1 MIHSVIAVT
10 RVAFDTTMSP
20 DQSTVLVVDD
30 EQDVADL
37 YAMWL
42 ENRYRVRSA
51 YEGEAALDVLDPAVD
66 VVLLDRRMPGQS
78 GDEVLEEI
86 RERDIDC
93 RVVMVTAVKPDFDI
107 IEMGFDDYLVKP
119 VSRDDLQETVEQMLT
134 RVDYSAQLQE
144 YFSLVS
150 KKAVLEAEK
159 GPDAL
164 EANEEYGDLRAE
176 IETLREDVDDT
187 RAQLDDHEDFVGAFQ
202 DL

>member
-1 MIHSVIAVT
+1 
-10 RVAFDTTMSP
+10 MSP

-42 ENRYRVRSA
+42 QDDYRVLSA
-51 YEGEAALDVLDPAVD
+51 YEGDEALEVLDDTVD

-78 GDEVLEEI
+78 GDEVLEVI
-86 RERDIDC
+86 RDRDLNC

-107 IEMGFDDYLVKP
+107 LEMGFDDYLVKP
-119 VSRDDLQETVEQMLT
+119 VSKDELHEIVEQMLT
-134 RVDYSAQLQE
+134 RVDYGAQLQE
-144 YFSLVS
+144 YYSLVS

-159 GPDAL
+159 DSEELQKNDEYAAL
-164 EANEEYGDLRAE
+164 EAE
-176 IETLREDVDDT
+176 IEDLGEEVDDT
-187 RAQLDDHEDFVGAFQ
+187 REQLDDHDDFVGAFQ

>member
-1 MIHSVIAVT
+1 MIHSVT
-10 RVAFDTTMSP
+10 RGYEPRSTMSP

-42 ENRYRVRSA
+42 EDDYRVRSA
-51 YEGEAALDVLDPAVD
+51 YEGDAALDVLDESVD
-66 VVLLDRRMPGQS
+66 IVLLDRRMPGQS

-86 RERDIDC
+86 RDRELNC

-107 IEMGFDDYLVKP
+107 LEMGFDDYLVKP
-119 VSRDDLQETVEQMLT
+119 VSKDDLHETVERMLT
-134 RVDYSAQLQE
+134 RVDYGEKLQE

-159 GPDAL
+159 DQQAL
-164 EANEEYGDLRAE
+164 EESEGYAELEADIEGLRSQ
-176 IETLREDVDDT
+176 VDDT
-187 RAQLDDHEDFVGAFQ
+187 RDELDDHEDFVAAFQ
-202 DL
+202 DLT

>member
-1 MIHSVIAVT
+1 
-10 RVAFDTTMSP
+10 MSP

-42 ENRYRVRSA
+42 QNDYRVQSA
-51 YEGEAALDVLDPAVD
+51 YEGDEALSVLDESVD

-86 RERDIDC
+86 RERDLNC

-107 IEMGFDDYLVKP
+107 LEMGFDDYLVKP
-119 VSRDDLQETVEQMLT
+119 VSKNDLHEIVEQMLT
-134 RVDYSAQLQE
+134 RVDYGAKLQD
-144 YFSLVS
+144 YYSLVS
-150 KKAVLEAEK
+150 KRAVLESEK
-159 GPDAL
+159 DPETL
-164 EANEEYGDLRAE
+164 EGSEEYAQLEEEIDDLSAE
-176 IETLREDVDDT
+176 VDDT
-187 RAQLDDHEDFVGAFQ
+187 REQLDDHDDFVGAFQ

>member
-1 MIHSVIAVT
+1 
-10 RVAFDTTMSP
+10 MSP

-42 ENRYRVRSA
+42 ESNYRVRSA
-51 YEGEAALDVLDPAVD
+51 YGGDEALETLDASVD

-86 RERDIDC
+86 RARDIDC

-107 IEMGFDDYLVKP
+107 VEMGFDDYLVKP
-119 VSRDDLQETVEQMLT
+119 VSKDDLNETVEGMLT
-134 RVDYSAQLQE
+134 RVDYGSQLQD
-144 YFSLVS
+144 YFSLAS
-150 KKAVLEAEK
+150 KKAVLESEK
-159 GPDAL
+159 DGPEL
-164 EANEEYGDLRAE
+164 EGSEEYDELTGQLEELESEVDK
-176 IETLREDVDDT
+176 TREE
-187 RAQLDDHEDFVGAFQ
+187 LDDHEDFVGAFQ

>member
-1 MIHSVIAVT
+1 
-10 RVAFDTTMSP
+10 MSP

-42 ENRYRVRSA
+42 QNDYRVRSA
-51 YEGEAALDVLDPAVD
+51 YDGDAALDVLDESVD

-78 GDEVLEEI
+78 GDEVLKEI
-86 RERDIDC
+86 RERELNC

-107 IEMGFDDYLVKP
+107 LEMGFDDYLVKP
-119 VSRDDLQETVEQMLT
+119 VSKDDLQETIEQMLT
-134 RVDYSAQLQE
+134 RVDYGEKLQT

-159 GPDAL
+159 GHQEL
-164 EANEEYGDLRAE
+164 EASDGYAELAADIERLRSE
-176 IETLREDVDDT
+176 VDDT
-187 RAQLDDHEDFVGAFQ
+187 RAELDDHDDFVGAFQ
-202 DL
+202 DLT

>member
-1 MIHSVIAVT
+1 
-10 RVAFDTTMSP
+10 MST

-42 ENRYRVRSA
+42 QNRYRVMSA
-51 YEGEAALDVLDPAVD
+51 YEGDEALDVLDDSVD

-86 RERDIDC
+86 RNRELNC

-107 IEMGFDDYLVKP
+107 LEMGFDDYLVKP
-119 VSRDDLQETVEQMLT
+119 VSKDDLHETIEQMLT
-134 RVDYSAQLQE
+134 RVDYGAQLQQ

-150 KKAVLEAEK
+150 KKAVLESEK
-159 GPDAL
+159 DRETL
-164 EANEEYGDLRAE
+164 ESNEEYLELEAE
-176 IETLREDVDDT
+176 IEELRTEVDDT
-187 RAQLDDHEDFVGAFQ
+187 RAELDDHDDFVGAFQ

>member
-1 MIHSVIAVT
+1 
-10 RVAFDTTMSP
+10 MSP

-42 ENRYRVRSA
+42 KDDYRVRSA
-51 YEGEAALDVLDPAVD
+51 YEGDEALDVLDESVD

-86 RERDIDC
+86 RERELNC

-107 IEMGFDDYLVKP
+107 LEMGFDDYLVKP
-119 VSRDDLQETVEQMLT
+119 VSKDDLHEIVEQMLT
-134 RVDYSAQLQE
+134 RVDYGAKLQD
-144 YFSLVS
+144 YYSLVS
-150 KKAVLEAEK
+150 KRAVLEAEK
-159 GPDAL
+159 DPETL
-164 EANEEYGDLRAE
+164 ESSEEYAELEAE
-176 IETLREDVDDT
+176 IEELSAEVDDT
-187 RAQLDDHEDFVGAFQ
+187 RGELNDHDDFVGAFQ

>member
-1 MIHSVIAVT
+1 
-10 RVAFDTTMSP
+10 MSP

-42 ENRYRVRSA
+42 QDHYRVRSA
-51 YEGEAALDVLDPAVD
+51 YEGDEALDVLDDSVD

-78 GDEVLEEI
+78 GDEVLAVI
-86 RERDIDC
+86 RERDLDC

-107 IEMGFDDYLVKP
+107 LEMGFDDYLVKP
-119 VSRDDLQETVEQMLT
+119 VSKDELHEIVERMLT
-134 RVDYSAQLQE
+134 RVDYGAQLQE

-150 KKAVLEAEK
+150 KKSVLESEK
-159 GPDAL
+159 DPETLRG
-164 EANEEYGDLRAE
+164 NEEYAELRDD
-176 IETLREDVDDT
+176 IEELGEEVDDT
-187 RAQLDDHEDFVGAFQ
+187 REQLDGHDDFVGAFQ

>member
-1 MIHSVIAVT
+1 
-10 RVAFDTTMSP
+10 MSP

-42 ENRYRVRSA
+42 QDDYRVRSA
-51 YEGEAALDVLDPAVD
+51 YQGNEALTVLDETVD

-78 GDEVLEEI
+78 GDDVLEEI
-86 RERDIDC
+86 RERELDC

-107 IEMGFDDYLVKP
+107 LEMGFDDYLVKP
-119 VSRDDLQETVEQMLT
+119 VSKDDLHETVEQMLV
-134 RVDYSAQLQE
+134 RVDYGMKLQD

-150 KKAVLEAEK
+150 KKAVLETEK
-159 GPDAL
+159 DDETLDGS
-164 EANEEYGDLRAE
+164 EEYTELEDE
-176 IETLREDVDDT
+176 IRTLRSEVDDSRDELT
-187 RAQLDDHEDFVGAFQ
+187 DHDDFVGAFN